1 MLIGTDDA
9 RLRTGC
15 VTLAAAGAL
24 QLILAALR
32 QPGWGIV
39 VVLPVAIWVAWLWR
53 PSAVQIAVVLLLLGL
68 ESILPLQTGGGRYF
82 DWDLH
87 YQMSRMLAFA
97 HPTFVAG
104 LANAENVL
112 QRTPLFSALIASA
125 VAHLPQYATFQAGSV
140 LLNSLWMWP
149 AGLLIERW
157 GRPRNMVLAVVC
169 CPMVIVFMLYT
180 WPWGFCCFWLLS
192 ALYFAD
198 EEGRIS
204 WAGCGICLAAALM
217 THEGCI
223 GYVVGLVAWLVV
235 RRWDVRGLARALGSG
250 LTACLAL
257 GVPWILVLLR
267 YAPLSQIVRSPATA
281 AGLGAGW
288 LGGRLEL
295 IAATVIP
302 LHGSPT
308 VIDQLF
314 VFLSGTV
321 IGITA
326 ALLLTRTVRMPRGPT
341 AWSIVGGLLGGVLLL
356 QTGTASSGLYDTAFP
371 AAVMLFTVSAAAC
384 PPRRWR
390 GLAVV
395 GLVIAALTATIIWIE
410 AAFPSPSDPNLALK
424 VNGHLQFIAG
434 ITVVPGLALI
444 GSGLALGIVR
454 THDWWGAGLRPAQ
467 PRGEGPG

>member
-1 MLIGTDDA
+1 MLLGTDSA

-15 VTLAAAGAL
+15 IALAAAGVL
-24 QLILAALR
+24 QLVLAAVG
-32 QPGWGIV
+32 QPGLGIV
-39 VVLPVAIWVAWLWR
+39 VLLPVAIGVAWLWR
-53 PSAVQIAVVLLLLGL
+53 PSAVQIAVVMILLGL

-87 YQMSRMLAFA
+87 YQMGRMLAFV

-104 LANAENVL
+104 LANSSNVL
-112 QRTPLFSALIASA
+112 QRTPLFAALIASA

-140 LLNSLWMWP
+140 LLNTLWMWP

-157 GRPRNMVLAVVC
+157 GRSRNLVLAVVC

-223 GYVVGLVAWLVV
+223 GYVAGLVAWLAV
-235 RRWDVRGLARALGSG
+235 RRWNVRGVARTLGGGLA
-250 LTACLAL
+250 ACLAV
-257 GVPWILVLLR
+257 GVPWTFVLLR
-267 YAPLSQIVRSPATA
+267 YAPLSQIVRSLASAP
-281 AGLGAGW
+281 GGGAGW

-314 VFLSGTV
+314 VFLSGSV
-321 IGITA
+321 LGITA

-356 QTGTASSGLYDTAFP
+356 PTGTASSGLYDTAFP
-371 AAVMLFTVSAAAC
+371 AAVMLFIVCVAAC
-384 PPRRWR
+384 PPGRWR
-390 GLAVV
+390 GLVV
-395 GLVIAALTATIIWIE
+395 AGLMIATLTAAIIWIE

-424 VNGHLQFIAG
+424 VNEHLQFIAD
-434 ITVVPGLALI
+434 ITVIPGLVLI
-444 GSGLALGIVR
+444 GVGLALGIVR
-454 THDWWGAGLRPAQ
+454 AHDWWDAGLRPARA
-467 PRGEGPG
+467 RGEGLE